1 MLLVIL
7 IGVAVVVVVG
17 LVVAY
22 RYGIPAGWPQHN
34 VTAEITFKDD
44 HETDGFKS
52 DWSRHRPEPP
62 AREPGPDWD
71 S

>member
-1 MLLVIL
+1 
-7 IGVAVVVVVG
+7 
-17 LVVAY
+17 
-22 RYGIPAGWPQHN
+22 

-62 AREPGPDWD
+62 AREPGPDSD